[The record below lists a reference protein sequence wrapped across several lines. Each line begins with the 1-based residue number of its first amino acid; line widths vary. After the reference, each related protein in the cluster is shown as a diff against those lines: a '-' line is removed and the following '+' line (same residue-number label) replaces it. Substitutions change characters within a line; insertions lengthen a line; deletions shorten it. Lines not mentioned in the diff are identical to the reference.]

1 MPVKSFTDTSAVSLA
16 YAIDDGTT
24 PAEFIMEVGGYT
36 LDYIP
41 FTTEGFNMAKEAKTS
56 TAITNDRRQSN
67 SKNTKGSA
75 SGAVTMEFGATP
87 FILDM
92 LSLGLMNEWAP
103 VDELDFTKGAFI
115 TDGDIKKFMVVEKT
129 VKSGPDTTDMLF
141 HERYYGTMVNDFT
154 MEFGDGELITLA
166 LNTISMFAD
175 YASAAAG
182 ADGLGGSIATE
193 KRVPADYEIADSSNN
208 LKNLILKDPAGV
220 PLEVVFSDA
229 SLQVQNNVREQ
240 PGLGHEF
247 AAGVGMGKVAV
258 SLSGE
263 IYFFD
268 QTVLDAH
275 MKNKRLS
282 GEMTVDTA
290 EGTFYIILPN
300 LVAQSPSNS
309 AEGENQDYKT
319 SITLTAEKG
328 SVMIEGVEHVCS
340 IVVKYVAKRM

>member
-1 MPVKSFTDTSAVSLA
+1 MPVKSFADTSAVSLA
-16 YAIDDGTT
+16 YAIGDGTT
-24 PAEFIMEVGGYT
+24 PAEFAAVPFNF
-36 LDYIP
+36 IP

-75 SGAVTMEFGATP
+75 SGAVTTEFGATP
-87 FILDM
+87 FIQDM

-103 VDELDFTKGAFI
+103 VDQLDTSKGVFI
-115 TDGDIKKFMVVEKT
+115 TDGDIKRFMAVEKT
-129 VKSGPDTTDMLF
+129 AKSGPDAADMLY

-154 MEFGDGELITLA
+154 MEFGDGELITMA

-175 YASAAAG
+175 YHKAAAG
-182 ADGLGGSIATE
+182 ANGLGGSIAAS
-193 KRVPADYEIADSSNN
+193 KQVPADYEIADSSNN
-208 LKNLILKDPAGV
+208 LKSLIIRDSAGN

-240 PGLGHEF
+240 SGLGYEF

-263 IYFFD
+263 IYYFD

-275 MKNKRLS
+275 MNNKRLS
-282 GEMTVDTA
+282 GELTIDTVD
-290 EGTFYIILPN
+290 GTFRIVLPN

-309 AEGENQDYKT
+309 ADGENQDYKT
-319 SITLTAEKG
+319 SLTLTAEKG
-328 SVMIEGVEHVCS
+328 VVEIGGTPRTCA
-340 IVVKYVAKRM
+340 IAIIFTAKP